1 MPLLVGTDGVE
12 KMSKSLGNYIG
23 IAEPAKEIFGKL
35 MRISDELMWRYIELL
50 SFEPIETVRSWKK
63 DVDGGRNPREIKVLF
78 AKEVVARFHS
88 GAAAKQADEEFGQVP
103 TDMQVHVLPGG
114 TQVAQA
120 LKLAGF
126 VPSVTEAQ
134 RVIEQGGVKI
144 DGERL
149 SDKSL
154 KFGSGTTVVVQ
165 VGKRKFG
172 KITFK

>member
-1 MPLLVGTDGVE
+1 M
-12 KMSKSLGNYIG
+12 
-23 IAEPAKEIFGKL
+23 KL
-35 MRISDELMWRYIELL
+35 NTLED
-50 SFEPIETVRSWKK
+50 
-63 DVDGGRNPREIKVLF
+63 LF
-78 AKEVVARFHS
+78 AHELKALYSAENQLVKALPKMAWAAKNANLQAGFAAHLGQTRGHVARL
-88 GAAAKQADEEFGQVP
+88 EEI
-103 TDMQVHVLPGG
+103 
-114 TQVAQA
+114 AQA

-134 RVIEQGGVKI
+134 RVIEQGGVRI